1 MIRKND
7 TICSKCFYYLS
18 IQCLGPKKTKSLDL
32 IVCIVIVDFSSFSNK
47 GQQIK
52 FLSTFKIKGLK
63 RWLQLVDDLQLY
75 VDGYGYKMFF
85 ASTNDD
91 ETVIFDLSETDD
103 QEKAMKILNLSE
115 VINMRKKTGI
125 YLESQETLSVITK
138 HKVW

>member
-7 TICSKCFYYLS
+7 TICSKCFYFLS

-47 GQQIK
+47 GQQMK
-52 FLSTFKIKGLK
+52 FLSTFKIKGLE
-63 RWLQLVDDLQLY
+63 RWLQLVDDLQPY
-75 VDGYGYKMFF
+75 MDEYGYKMFF

-91 ETVIFDLSETDD
+91 ETVIFDLNETDD
-103 QEKAMKILNLSE
+103 QEKAMKMLNLSE
-115 VINMRKKTGI
+115 VINMRKETGI
-125 YLESQETLSVITK
+125 YLESQENLSVLTK

>member
-7 TICSKCFYYLS
+7 AICSKCFYFLS

-47 GQQIK
+47 GQQMK
-52 FLSTFKIKGLK
+52 FLSTFKIKGLE
-63 RWLQLVDDLQLY
+63 RWLQLVDDLQPY
-75 VDGYGYKMFF
+75 MDEYGYKMFF

-91 ETVIFDLSETDD
+91 ETVIFDLNETDD
-103 QEKAMKILNLSE
+103 QEKAMKMLNLSE

-125 YLESQETLSVITK
+125 YFDSQETLSVITK